1 VKAQTII
8 ITLLAFI
15 LVSCTPAVTLVPI
28 ETSPPTT
35 LTPTAEVIATVTPSP
50 TLIPTAKVITTMT
63 PSPMPAQPTFAAIT
77 PDAIQV
83 EGWKEYQS
91 ALAKRLMA
99 SLPPEEVLCEWEILG
114 QSIQTIYVWAVCQG
128 PLPGARMDFTAI
140 SVPAVIHLEKDG
152 SIQSV
157 EFPSAH
163 AYGTGAISKMF
174 PPDVREKFS
183 YYNFGGA
190 KKLSE
195 HIEWRREHPEEP
207 PLIVLSATPMP

>member
-8 ITLLAFI
+8 ITLLTII
-15 LVSCTPAVTLVPI
+15 LVSCTPAVTLVST

-35 LTPTAEVIATVTPSP
+35 LSPKAEVIATVTPSP
-50 TLIPTAKVITTMT
+50 TLTPTAEVITTVT
-63 PSPMPAQPTFAAIT
+63 PSPMPTRPTFAAIT
-77 PDAIQV
+77 PDTIQV

-99 SLPPEEVLCEWEILG
+99 FLPPEEVLCEWEILG

-140 SVPAVIHLEKDG
+140 SVPAVIHLEEDG

-157 EFPSAH
+157 EFPN
-163 AYGTGAISKMF
+163 AYTYSTGGISKMF

-195 HIEWRREHPEEP
+195 HIEWRREYPGEP